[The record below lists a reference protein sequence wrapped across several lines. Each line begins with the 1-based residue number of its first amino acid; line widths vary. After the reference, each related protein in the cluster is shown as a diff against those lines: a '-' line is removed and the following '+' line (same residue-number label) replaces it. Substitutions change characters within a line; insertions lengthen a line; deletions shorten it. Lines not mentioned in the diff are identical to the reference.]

1 MVRALVRLNLI
12 RLLHSSMLWVPLGAS
27 MALAF
32 LWSNVLHVDALNTHA
47 PANGWDLLLMLQNNG
62 KILAFALVV
71 PFSLWTGD
79 LVAVDRER
87 GYRAQLCLRTAHQ
100 APWAYPLALV
110 ASVVLGAALAAVMVA
125 LVWLAM
131 GGLMLGAIGPH
142 WSPFARAGSVYWPLG
157 QAVLRS
163 TPPAAAASSL
173 MWNIL
178 ALLTIACVGL
188 AIGQSMRVRF
198 ASIIATT
205 LVALASL
212 AMATPGT
219 PTLQWSPLG
228 AGVWLLHA
236 AQHTVNIASLPA
248 GWPGYFLAGLIALSV
263 AGIIL
268 HHQREG
274 SW

>member
-110 ASVVLGAALAAVMVA
+110 ASVVLGDGGRGSGCETAARAPMLAISTNTRATHRRA
-125 LVWLAM
+125 LVSHAHIFEPPALWF
-131 GGLMLGAIGPH
+131 GSPTGLMLCN
-142 WSPFARAGSVYWPLG
+142 F
-157 QAVLRS
+157 
-163 TPPAAAASSL
+163 AAA
-173 MWNIL
+173 
-178 ALLTIACVGL
+178 
-188 AIGQSMRVRF
+188 Q
-198 ASIIATT
+198 
-205 LVALASL
+205 
-212 AMATPGT
+212 
-219 PTLQWSPLG
+219 
-228 AGVWLLHA
+228 GVDL
-236 AQHTVNIASLPA
+236 
-248 GWPGYFLAGLIALSV
+248 
-263 AGIIL
+263 
-268 HHQREG
+268 R
-274 SW
+274 